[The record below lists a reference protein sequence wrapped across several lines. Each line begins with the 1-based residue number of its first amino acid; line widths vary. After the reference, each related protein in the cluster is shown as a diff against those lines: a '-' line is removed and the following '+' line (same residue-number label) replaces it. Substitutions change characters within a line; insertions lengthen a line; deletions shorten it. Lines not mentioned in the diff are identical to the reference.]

1 MIEVDKNTEELIKE
15 NEAVLKS
22 KDSMGNYRSIIG
34 DDIELESKDNENDV
48 AHEALDVEIEDME
61 NSLLRLFDI

>member
-1 MIEVDKNTEELIKE
+1 
-15 NEAVLKS
+15 
-22 KDSMGNYRSIIG
+22 MGNYRSIIG